1 MKKYSDDKYWLAA
14 SHIVLILFSVI
25 VIVPFVLLLVASL
38 TDNQWAAVNGFT
50 FFPKKWSVEA
60 YTYISNQWSTIGRG
74 YFMTVLVTAI
84 GTFGSIMITSMYA
97 YGLSDEK
104 LPGARILS
112 FLTIF
117 TMLFSGG
124 IVASYYCWSNVFHV
138 RDTVWALVLPGLMM
152 NAFNVILV
160 KNYYQFSIPG
170 ELLEAAKIDGA
181 SEFRIFWKI
190 VFPLSVPITVTIGLM
205 TGLMYW
211 NDWTNGLYYLTQR
224 GGDKYYTVQIILNQ
238 INENLTFLSQNASSA
253 GNVNVA
259 ELPSTTV
266 RMAIA
271 IVGVLPVM
279 VVYPFFQKFFVK
291 GITLGGVKG

>member
-1 MKKYSDDKYWLAA
+1 MKKHSDDRRWLAA
-14 SHIVLILFSVI
+14 SHIVLILFSII
-25 VIVPFVLLLVASL
+25 VIVPFVLLLVASF
-38 TDNQWAAVNGFT
+38 TDNKWAAVNGFT
-50 FFPKKWSVEA
+50 FFPGEWSIEA
-60 YTYISNQWSTIGRG
+60 YKYISSQWSTIGRG
-74 YFMTVLVTAI
+74 YLMTIVVTAI
-84 GTFGSIMITSMYA
+84 GTFGSVMLTSMYA
-97 YGLSDEK
+97 YGLADEK
-104 LPGARILS
+104 LPGAKILS
-112 FLTIF
+112 FLTVF

-124 IVASYYCWSNVFHV
+124 IVASYYCWSNVFHI
-138 RDTVWALVLPGLMM
+138 RDTIWALVLPGLLM

-160 KNYYQFSIPG
+160 KNYYKFSIPG

-181 SEFRIFWKI
+181 TEFRVFWKI
-190 VFPLSVPITVTIGLM
+190 VFPLSVPIIVTIGLM

-224 GGDKYYTVQIILNQ
+224 GGSKLYTVQIILNQ
-238 INENLTFLSQNASSA
+238 INENLTFLSQNASNA

-279 VVYPFFQKFFVK
+279 IIYPFFQRFFVK